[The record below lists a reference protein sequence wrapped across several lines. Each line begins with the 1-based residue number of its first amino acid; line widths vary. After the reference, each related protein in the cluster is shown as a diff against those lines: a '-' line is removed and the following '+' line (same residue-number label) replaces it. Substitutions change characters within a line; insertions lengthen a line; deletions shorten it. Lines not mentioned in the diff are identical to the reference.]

1 MGGAGKMK
9 NLYFIWIEGLEPKTG
24 EKVNSFRY
32 SPERGHEIEYTT
44 RMMSALRVTEDQLPI
59 VRDLLKDC
67 HVADWVLKGR
77 VFISTSYCPKNTLW
91 DGEISE

>member
-24 EKVNSFRY
+24 EKVKSFRY
-32 SPERGHEIEYTT
+32 SAERGCYIEYTT
-44 RMMSALRVTEDQLPI
+44 RMMQALRITEDQLPM